1 MSLRDFLSKQF
12 IDVIDWVEPED
23 GILSYR
29 YPMQDRE
36 IQNGGKLTVRDSQ
49 SAVFVNEGKAADAF
63 GPGLYTLNTQTLP
76 ILTYLKNWD
85 KAFQSPF
92 KSDVYFFSTRR
103 QTDQHWGTPNPI
115 TIRDK
120 EFGAVRLRA
129 FGIYSY
135 HLTEAKTF
143 YSKISGTRDIYYVAD
158 LEGQLRNTIVA
169 KMTDAFASSQV
180 PFLDM
185 AANQAALGEKI
196 TEQMKPAFGEYGL
209 TLDTFVVENLSL
221 PDELQKVLDQRI
233 SMNVLG
239 DMGKFTQYQVATSIP
254 IAAGNEGGGAVG
266 VGAGL
271 GAGVAMGQAMMDAV
285 RQATAASPG
294 PPLPAAA
301 TGGATPGGTPPTS
314 GPAPAGAAVTTSVQ
328 TKFCQ
333 ECGKPI
339 PRNSRFCPECG
350 KPQA

>member
-1 MSLRDFLSKQF
+1 MSLRDFISKQF
-12 IDVIDWVEPED
+12 IDVIEWVEPEE
-23 GILSYR
+23 GILAYR

-49 SAVFVNEGKAADAF
+49 AAVFVNEGKVADSF

-76 ILTYLKNWD
+76 ILTYLRNWD
-85 KAFQSPF
+85 KAFKSPF
-92 KSDVYFFSTRR
+92 KSDVYFFSARI
-103 QTDQHWGTPNPI
+103 QTDQHWGTQNPI

-120 EFGAVRLRA
+120 EFGAIRLRG

-135 HLTEAKTF
+135 HLSDAKSF
-143 YSKISGTRDIYYVAD
+143 YSKISGTRDIYRVAD

-169 KMTDAFASSQV
+169 KMTDAFAGSQV

-185 AANQAALGEKI
+185 AANQGALAEKI
-196 TEQMKPAFGEYGL
+196 SETVKPSFTEYGL

-221 PDELQKVLDQRI
+221 PEELQKVLDQRI

-239 DMGKFTQYQVATSIP
+239 DMGKFTQYQVAQSIP

-266 VGAGL
+266 MGAGL

-285 RQATAASPG
+285 KKSTSAPAGGAA
-294 PPLPAAA
+294 PAAA
-301 TGGATPGGTPPTS
+301 GAL
-314 GPAPAGAAVTTSVQ
+314 GAD
-328 TKFCQ
+328 TKFCS

-339 PRNSRFCPECG
+339 PRTSKFCPECG
-350 KPQA
+350 KPQV

>member
-1 MSLRDFLSKQF
+1 MSLRDFISKQW
-12 IDVIDWVEPED
+12 IDVIDWTEPED
-23 GILSYR
+23 GILAYR

-49 SAVFVNEGKAADAF
+49 LAVFVNEGKVADAF
-63 GPGLYTLNTQTLP
+63 PPGLYTLNTNTLP

-85 KAFQSPF
+85 KKFQSPF
-92 KSDVYFFSTRR
+92 KSDVYFFSSRI
-103 QTDQHWGTPNPI
+103 QTDQHWGTQNPI

-120 EFGAVRLRA
+120 EFGAIRLRG

-135 HLTEAKTF
+135 HIADAKSF
-143 YSKISGTRDIYYVAD
+143 YSKISGTRDIYHVAD
-158 LEGQLRNTIVA
+158 LEGQLRNTIIA
-169 KMTDAFASSQV
+169 KMTDAFAASQV

-185 AANQAALGEKI
+185 AASQGAIAEKI
-196 TEQMKPAFGEYGL
+196 TEQLKPAFTDYGL
-209 TLDTFVVENLSL
+209 SLDTFVVENLSL
-221 PDELQKVLDQRI
+221 PEELQKVLDQRI

-239 DMGKFTQYQVATSIP
+239 DMGKFTQYQVAQAIP

-266 VGAGL
+266 IGAGL

-285 RQATAASPG
+285 KQSTSGTPSG
-294 PPLPAAA
+294 
-301 TGGATPGGTPPTS
+301 GGA
-314 GPAPAGAAVTTSVQ
+314 APAGAPASGAAASAA
-328 TKFCQ
+328 TKFCS

-339 PRNSRFCPECG
+339 PRTSKFCPECG